1 MGEHCPDL
9 NSGTRPSAAGAKRF
23 EQFARQSLLFA
34 ATLLFFLALAP
45 NVAPAANGDKEE
57 VARFLQQ
64 LTANTNAVLADE
76 TLNPERR
83 QQELG
88 RVILAGFDVE
98 GMCRVLL
105 AKHWQAATP
114 IERDE
119 FRRLYSDYMLLTF
132 GRHLDSIP
140 QFDLKILA
148 ARNVGENVI
157 VARSNLTL
165 GEDGGKLY
173 IDWRMR
179 RVEQGWRILDVK
191 VQGISFVKVLRSEF
205 VALIDANGGKVESL
219 LAELRRKTERL
230 IAAAG

>member
-1 MGEHCPDL
+1 MGEYCSDR
-9 NSGTRPSAAGAKRF
+9 NSRTRPPAAGAKRL
-23 EQFARQSLLFA
+23 EQFGQQGLLFA
-34 ATLLFFLALAP
+34 ATLLLFLALAP

-64 LTANTNAVLADE
+64 LTADTNAVLADE
-76 TLNPERR
+76 TLGSERR

-88 RVILAGFDVE
+88 RLILAGFDVE

-114 IERDE
+114 SERAE
-119 FRRLYSDYMLLTF
+119 FRRVFSDYMLLTF
-132 GRHLDSIP
+132 GRHLDSVP
-140 QFDLKILA
+140 HFDLEIVA
-148 ARNVGENVI
+148 ARHVGENVL

-205 VALIDANGGKVESL
+205 VALIDANDGKVESL
-219 LAELRRKTERL
+219 LSELRRKTERL
-230 IAAAG
+230 YADAG